1 MVTLSDE
8 EFRELQAQIHSQKS
22 LNNDLQDTINTLRQT
37 VQSLSESAAKSA
49 ATIAELNA
57 TIAQLQETIRQL
69 NERLNKDSHNSSKPP
84 SSDGYRKPNPHSL
97 RKKTN
102 KKQGAQPGHEGKAMK
117 AYTEPDRIVPHVP
130 SQCVGCPRLQTCMEE
145 RAKVRES
152 RTTVDI
158 KIVRDVVRHDAID
171 MPCCPCHGGSDFQ
184 GVFPAKLKAY
194 QQYGENL
201 QAFVV
206 TLSTIGA
213 VSESRIQEILSGAF
227 AIPLAIGTIQN
238 FIRRCADGLELI
250 VTGQIRKEVLE
261 SAAAHA
267 DETGCRVN
275 KHLGWIHTFCNEDA
289 VFLGFSFKRGKK
301 GIVEVG
307 VIPDFKGILV
317 HDFWGAYWKISGV
330 EAHAVCCAH
339 LLRELKGLYEN
350 DPEHQKWANL
360 FGKLLIKA
368 LASVRRAKAAGKD
381 HLSES
386 TIKRYEAIY
395 DSTLRWA
402 HSLNPMPEQ
411 PAEKKKG
418 RPRKGKAL
426 CLIERLENHKAEVC
440 RFLTD
445 FRVPFS
451 NNLAERSFRHV
462 KNKAKVSG
470 CFRTETGIKDY
481 CTIMSFVGT
490 AKKHGKNGFTSLL
503 NAISGNPAYIYA

>member
-1 MVTLSDE
+1 MVMLSDE
-8 EFRELQAQIHSQKS
+8 EYRNFMAQKS
-22 LNNDLQDTINTLRQT
+22 LINDLLETIAGLRAT
-37 VQSLSESAAKSA
+37 VQSLSESADKSA

-84 SSDGYRKPNPHSL
+84 SSDGYKKPNPHSL
-97 RKKTN
+97 RKKTD

-117 AYTEPDRIVPHVP
+117 AYTKPDRTVPHVP
-130 SQCVGCPRLQTCMEE
+130 SQCNGCPRLQTCMKE
-145 RAKVRES
+145 RAHIRES
-152 RTTVDI
+152 RTTVDV
-158 KIVRDVVRHDAID
+158 KIVRDVVKHDVID
-171 MPCCPCHGGSDFQ
+171 MSCCPCHEGNDLY
-184 GVFPAKLKAY
+184 GVFPAELKAY

-201 QAFVV
+201 QSFVV

-213 VSESRIQEILSGAF
+213 VSVSRIQEILHGAF
-227 AIPLAIGTIQN
+227 DIPLATGTIQN
-238 FIRRCADGLELI
+238 IIHRCANGLESI
-250 VTGQIRKEVLE
+250 VNGRIREEVLA
-261 SAAAHA
+261 SAVAHA

-275 KHLGWIHTFCNEDA
+275 KHLGWIHTFCNDMG
-289 VFLGFSFKRGKK
+289 VLLGFSFKRGQK

-307 VIPDFKGILV
+307 VVPEFKGILE

-330 EAHAVCCAH
+330 SAHAVCCAH
-339 LLRELKGLYEN
+339 LLRELIGLYEN
-350 DPEHQKWANL
+350 NPEQQKWANL
-360 FGKLLIKA
+360 FRRLLIQE
-368 LASVRRAKAAGKD
+368 LESVERAKAAGKD
-381 HLSES
+381 KLSES
-386 TIKRYEAIY
+386 TIKKYLSRYDGI
-395 DSTLRWA
+395 LHWA
-402 HSLNPMPEQ
+402 HSLNPLPEQ
-411 PAEKKKG
+411 PEKKKKG
-418 RPRKGKAL
+418 RPKKGKAL

-503 NAISGNPAYIYA
+503 NAISGNPAYIYT